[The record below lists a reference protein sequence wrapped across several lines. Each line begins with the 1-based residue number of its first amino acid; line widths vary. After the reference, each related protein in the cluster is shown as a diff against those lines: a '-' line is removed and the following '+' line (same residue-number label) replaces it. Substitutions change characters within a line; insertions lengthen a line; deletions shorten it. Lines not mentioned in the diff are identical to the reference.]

1 MAEIL
6 TVTDADFDEVVI
18 DSSSPVL
25 VDFWAPWCG
34 PCVQMAPVLEEVAS
48 ELEGR
53 AIVAK
58 INVDDNPMAARKFQI
73 SSIPTL
79 LLFRQGEVI
88 RSIVGGR
95 PKAQLLKSIE
105 PLI

>member
-6 TVTDADFDEVVI
+6 TVTDSNFDEVVI
-18 DSSSPVL
+18 DSSRPVL

-34 PCVQMAPVLEEVAS
+34 PCVQMAPILEEVAD

-53 AIVAK
+53 AMVAK
-58 INVDDNPMAARKFQI
+58 INVDENPLMAGKFQI

-79 LLFRQGEVI
+79 LLFRHGEVI
-88 RSIVGGR
+88 RSIIGGR